1 MRFLVSVFL
10 SILFFSSVAVAAEGV
25 RVYVNGKDVTGKR
38 HIKLKNVSVRFDSLG
53 NVHVGAPTYT
63 VKPPIKPGSKEAEH
77 AKASSSEVAATLAKA
92 KAAAAKGS
100 AKSASK
106 VAEPKKEYL
115 GISPNKQYFVRI
127 DRKDAAILGC
137 KVDIVID
144 GRVVGQVGGQGKMK
158 FKDITSGL
166 VQGPAKLVIR
176 IRRPPNPNVDSKR
189 VSREILRDAYLGV
202 TLGSGSVSNGKLTFE
217 QVVGQ
222 EVRCT
227 DRTGGYVERVFPINV
242 E

>member
-1 MRFLVSVFL
+1 MRFVFL
-10 SILFFSSVAVAAEGV
+10 VLLSFFVCSSLAFAADGV

-38 HIKLKNVSVRFDSLG
+38 HIKLKGVSVRFDSLG

-63 VKPPIKPGSKEAEH
+63 VKPPLKVGATP
-77 AKASSSEVAATLAKA
+77 AATGATAPGKPSVAVAKKNA
-92 KAAAAKGS
+92 KVGETKAVG
-100 AKSASK
+100 
-106 VAEPKKEYL
+106 PIKEYL
-115 GISPNKQYFVRI
+115 GISPNRKYFVQI
-127 DRKDAAILGC
+127 DRKDAAVLGC
-137 KVDIVID
+137 QIDIVVD
-144 GRVVGQVGGQGKMK
+144 GRVVGQVGGQGRMK

-176 IRRPPNPNVDSKR
+176 IRRPPNPNLDTKR
-189 VSREILRDAYLGV
+189 VSQTVLRDAYLGV
-202 TLGSGSVSNGKLTFE
+202 TLGSGSVSNGKLNFD

>member
-166 VQGPAKLVIR
+166 
-176 IRRPPNPNVDSKR
+176 
-189 VSREILRDAYLGV
+189 
-202 TLGSGSVSNGKLTFE
+202 
-217 QVVGQ
+217 
-222 EVRCT
+222 
-227 DRTGGYVERVFPINV
+227 
-242 E
+242 